1 MGISQDLRPHGL
13 PTFGIDEAGY
23 GPLLGPLIVARAD
36 FADDTG
42 GRPPKSAAK
51 GPTVDDSKKVFSGKG
66 ALAKLETTVLSYAAA
81 AIGRVPTTLDTWL
94 DFALD
99 PETKGQLDRHPWYR
113 DRSLALPCAASADH
127 LARAA
132 TEVAAGKTSFRGFRI
147 AVCPEIEFNRRL
159 SDDVNKH
166 EALVGDVARL
176 IADAAEKSTTDGD
189 DAEIVVYVDKLGG
202 RNRYAEKLRTE
213 FPFVVVE
220 TIEEERKKSRYRLG
234 LSRGT
239 VDLSFAMKGDGA
251 YFAVALASMA
261 AKYTREVMMIL
272 FNRYWTAKVPGIR
285 PTAGY
290 YVDGSRFVADLE
302 RAGVLDGDLRRM
314 LVRER

>member
-13 PTFGIDEAGY
+13 PTYGIDEAGY
-23 GPLLGPLIVARAD
+23 GPLLGPLVVARAD
-36 FADDTG
+36 FADDAG

-51 GPTVDDSKKVFSGKG
+51 GPMVDDSKKVFAGKG
-66 ALAKLETTVLSYAAA
+66 ALAKLETTVLSYASSV
-81 AIGRVPTTLDTWL
+81 IGCVPTTLDRWL

-99 PETKGQLDRHPWYR
+99 PETKAQLDRHPWYR
-113 DRSLALPCAASADH
+113 DRSLALPCAAPADH

-132 TEVAAGKTSFRGFRI
+132 TEVLAGKTSFRGFRI
-147 AVCPEIEFNRRL
+147 ALCPELEFNRRL

-166 EALVGDVARL
+166 EALLGDVGRL
-176 IADAAEKSTTDGD
+176 IADAAATSSTDGRKS
-189 DAEIVVYVDKLGG
+189 EIVVYVDKLGG

-220 TIEEERKKSRYRLG
+220 TIEEERKMSRYRLG
-234 LSRGT
+234 LPKRT
-239 VDLSFAMKGDGA
+239 VDLSFAMKADGA

-261 AKYTREVMMIL
+261 AKYTREAMMIL
-272 FNRYWTAKVPGIR
+272 FNRYWAEKVPGIR

-290 YVDGSRFVADLE
+290 YVDGCRFVADLE
-302 RAGVLDGDLRRM
+302 RAGVLDADLRRS

>member
-36 FADDTG
+36 FADDAG

-51 GPTVDDSKKVFSGKG
+51 GPRVDDSKKVFSGKG
-66 ALAKLETTVLSYAAA
+66 ALSKLEATVLSFAAA
-81 AIGRVPTTLDTWL
+81 AIGRVPATLDEWL

-99 PETKGQLDRHPWYR
+99 PATKHDLDRHPWYR
-113 DRSLALPCAASADH
+113 DRSLALPCAATADH
-127 LARAA
+127 LARVAA
-132 TEVAAGKTSFRGFRI
+132 EVAAGKTSFRGFRL
-147 AVCPEIEFNRRL
+147 AVCPELEFNRRL

-166 EALVGDVARL
+166 EALLGDVARL
-176 IADAAEKSTTDGD
+176 IADAAAKSSTGPDG
-189 DAEIVVYVDKLGG
+189 AEIVVYVDKLGG
-202 RNRYAEKLRTE
+202 RNRYAEKLLTE

-234 LSRGT
+234 LPKAT

-261 AKYTREVMMIL
+261 AKYTREVLMIL
-272 FNRYWTAKVPGIR
+272 FNRYWAAAVPGIR

-290 YVDGSRFVADLE
+290 YVDGCRFVADLE
-302 RAGVLDGDLRRM
+302 RAGVLEADLRRS